1 MNRAKNQHQP
11 IVIPSGARNPYRRDT
26 LWGYTLVGF
35 TFALLLAGC
44 GRRPEITG
52 ALKPTAYGTALVE
65 SSGGKQVTEAGGSVP
80 VVVQVN
86 DAQNNGVTGALVEWR
101 GPAGVVFDPPSGL
114 TDSSGQ
120 FTASV
125 TLGAMAGRYRITAT
139 SRDRSGKPVELT
151 LEEIALDYQQ
161 SMGRQLNR
169 QYCSR
174 CHDPESTAE
183 RVSNFD
189 NLDPKPHAFTEGD
202 SLNKLSDQDLAAI
215 IGHGGP
221 ALSRSPQ
228 MPPYAFTLSA
238 SDIQALIAYIR
249 AVSDPPY
256 RSKGLVYAKN

>member
-1 MNRAKNQHQP
+1 MNRPDMQDQL
-11 IVIPSGARNPYRRDT
+11 IVIPSGARNLYRHHA
-26 LWGYTLVGF
+26 LSGYTLVGLAF
-35 TFALLLAGC
+35 VLLTAGC

-52 ALKPTAYGTALVE
+52 ALKPTAFGAALVE
-65 SSGGKQVTEAGGSVP
+65 SSGGKQVTEAGGTVP

-101 GPAGVVFDPPSGL
+101 GPEGVLFDPPSGL

-125 TLGAMAGRYRITAT
+125 TLGGMAGRYRITAMT
-139 SRDRSGKPVELT
+139 RDRSGKPVDLT

-161 SMGRQLNR
+161 SVGRQLNR
-169 QYCSR
+169 QYCAR
-174 CHDPESTAE
+174 CHDPESTPE

-202 SLNKLSDQDLAAI
+202 TLNKLSDQDLAAI

-228 MPPYAFTLSA
+228 MPPYGYTLGA

-249 AVSDPPY
+249 AISDPPY
-256 RSKGLVYAKN
+256 RSKGVIYAKN